1 MVLVSSVLLSCSS
14 VKPPFTI
21 APEELP
27 SEDVL
32 PSEELS
38 DDVPSEDVLPSDA
51 ALPSEVVPSE
61 DVLPS
66 EAVPSDAV
74 PSEVVPAA
82 LLSPEA
88 VLSLDA
94 ESDLP
99 AVLAAEPVAAL
110 FSVESPRIAKLST
123 DS

>member
-1 MVLVSSVLLSCSS
+1 M
-14 VKPPFTI
+14 
-21 APEELP
+21 
-27 SEDVL
+27 
-32 PSEELS
+32 
-38 DDVPSEDVLPSDA
+38 LPSDA
-51 ALPSEVVPSE
+51 
-61 DVLPS
+61 VLPS
-66 EAVPSDAV
+66 ADVPSDA
-74 PSEVVPAA
+74 VPAA

-99 AVLAAEPVAAL
+99 ALLAAEPVAAL